1 MLIFSHIAHVTCCMA
16 AEMSQVS
23 RDKNCHMQLVGG
35 RNELKWAKLAYA
47 SSWKIMHV
55 YKCKSFLDDK

>member
-35 RNELKWAKLAYA
+35 RNELK
-47 SSWKIMHV
+47 
-55 YKCKSFLDDK
+55 